1 MFMPLMEWSESL
13 SVNVIEIDKQ
23 HQHLIGVVNELHDA
37 MGKRKG
43 KEVLGKTFNGLIGYA
58 EDHFITEEKYFEKFG
73 YPDADSHKNEHTK
86 FVEKLAEFKVRF
98 DGDEQSLTIDLM
110 DFLVD
115 WLHNHLQIFDMEYRP
130 FFNTHGLKQ
139 S

>member
-1 MFMPLMEWSESL
+1 MPLMKWSESL

-58 EDHFITEEKYFEKFG
+58 EDHFITEEKYFDQFG

-86 FVEKLAEFKVRF
+86 FVKKLAEFKVRY
-98 DGDEQSLTIDLM
+98 DGGVQGLTIDLM
-110 DFLVD
+110 NFLVN
-115 WLHNHLQIFDMEYRP
+115 WLHNHLLTFDMEYRP
-130 FFNTHGLKQ
+130 FLNSYGIK
-139 S
+139 